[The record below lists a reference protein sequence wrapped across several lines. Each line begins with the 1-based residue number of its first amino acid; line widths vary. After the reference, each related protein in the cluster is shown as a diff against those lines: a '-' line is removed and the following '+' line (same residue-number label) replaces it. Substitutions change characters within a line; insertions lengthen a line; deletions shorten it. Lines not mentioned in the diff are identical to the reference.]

1 MISIC
6 ISTSY
11 MTRLISL
18 SHHQHRAT
26 QTCYPTESTS
36 HKKQHLCPP
45 HVLEPRICITE
56 PGWKWRSVRPIPP
69 RSLSYQWSGRV
80 ENGRIYFGFWSFFE
94 VTQIEH
100 LCPNWTGLQSLR
112 FALSSLGKTWLE
124 TFIFSFYFVGFE
136 LPCFFYIYFFPL
148 IIWPWGR
155 MISTT
160 GKWWRVYRWPCR
172 WATPEKNSISYEI
185 QSLHMALRDWWL
197 SLSPADQLGSAS
209 DSCNVKS
216 SFVFL
221 AHTPCLD
228 SNSGIVSHG
237 HTHRLGAWRLRNPV
251 AGGLDSYYL
260 FMVSGSIMGVLHSGH
275 NDGTAVQRHARGWS
289 VFDRGHC
296 RDSRGALAFDML
308 PRFAVAA
315 KSFVLCVC
323 VCVCVFQ

>member
-136 LPCFFYIYFFPL
+136 LPCFFYIYFFPSYNL
-148 IIWPWGR
+148 TMRADDIHHGQMVEGLPLTVQMSHAREELNFIWNT
-155 MISTT
+155 ISAYGFAWLMT
-160 GKWWRVYRWPCR
+160 
-172 WATPEKNSISYEI
+172 
-185 QSLHMALRDWWL
+185 L
-197 SLSPADQLGSAS
+197 SLSRWSTRKRQ
-209 DSCNVKS
+209 
-216 SFVFL
+216 
-221 AHTPCLD
+221 
-228 SNSGIVSHG
+228 
-237 HTHRLGAWRLRNPV
+237 W
-251 AGGLDSYYL
+251 
-260 FMVSGSIMGVLHSGH
+260 FMQCQV
-275 NDGTAVQRHARGWS
+275 
-289 VFDRGHC
+289 
-296 RDSRGALAFDML
+296 
-308 PRFAVAA
+308 
-315 KSFVLCVC
+315 
-323 VCVCVFQ
+323 